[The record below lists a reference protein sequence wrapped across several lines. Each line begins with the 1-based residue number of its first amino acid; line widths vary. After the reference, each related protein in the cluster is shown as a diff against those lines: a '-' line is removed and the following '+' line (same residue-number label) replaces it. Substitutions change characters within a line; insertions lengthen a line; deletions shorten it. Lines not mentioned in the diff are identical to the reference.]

1 MTLTFT
7 NLPKMSTSHLR
18 EITWSIDWYKQ
29 SYFDAKAQSE
39 LAWKIYDD
47 AIENEDPREQINV
60 FFEVAAIFDATYRR
74 AWRKWQNAKRDYLA
88 LLN

>member
-1 MTLTFT
+1 MSLTFT
-7 NLPKMSTSHLR
+7 DFPQMSTSHLR

-29 SYFDAKAQSE
+29 SYFDAKAQSK

-47 AIENEDPREQINV
+47 AIENEDPREQINL
-60 FFEVAAIFDATYRR
+60 FFEIAAMFDATRCR
-74 AWRKWQNAKRDYLA
+74 AWHKWQNAKRDYLA